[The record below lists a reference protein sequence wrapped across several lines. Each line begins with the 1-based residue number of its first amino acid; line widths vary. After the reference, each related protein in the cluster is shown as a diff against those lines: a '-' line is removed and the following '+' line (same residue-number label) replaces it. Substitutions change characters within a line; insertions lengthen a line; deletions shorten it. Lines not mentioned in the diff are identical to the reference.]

1 MLRKFL
7 TEYLCHVPLGTWPEF
22 CAQTRSGRRELLSSR
37 DAGELLKL
45 FGRTN
50 LWYLRYVF
58 HFLTFPLRR
67 KPTIFLMGFPKCG
80 TTYFADLLSLHE
92 DIGSPTGLAP
102 IGKET
107 MHYRKDQIA
116 HALMPIRGFY
126 PIFSRAENLFD
137 ASVSYSYDPGAMSWI
152 KRDYPDGKVILIVR
166 NQVGTFESMMNYYN
180 VRLWRKAS
188 EDLQI
193 FNDPDAYRRVS
204 MKKVEQAIEFTR
216 KSQRSSSVTIRSK
229 EIQNL
234 FGEDALI
241 AGRFM
246 HLRYDRWVGLHHDI
260 FGADNVL
267 VHDFADLTQDP
278 NRIMAASMDFLG
290 LPEWRAVA
298 GLETRELK
306 KNASRKVFRLN
317 DDCRWAI
324 RDAFRQHNE
333 ELREI
338 AGVDLNRHF

>member
-1 MLRKFL
+1 
-7 TEYLCHVPLGTWPEF
+7 
-22 CAQTRSGRRELLSSR
+22 LLSSR

-260 FGADNVL
+260 FAADNVL